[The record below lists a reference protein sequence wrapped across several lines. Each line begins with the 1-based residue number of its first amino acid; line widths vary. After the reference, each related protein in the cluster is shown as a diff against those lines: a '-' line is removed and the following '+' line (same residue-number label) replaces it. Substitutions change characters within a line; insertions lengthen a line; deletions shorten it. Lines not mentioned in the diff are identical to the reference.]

1 MRKLMNDA
9 VSEAVNQRAWAV
21 VGASNDR
28 AKYGNRIYRDL
39 RAAGYRV
46 YPVNP
51 NESEIEGDQA
61 FARLQDLPE
70 SVPVADIVVPS
81 RVGMT
86 IVDDAIDAGAEYFW
100 LQPGAESPELI
111 EHARAAG
118 LTVIHDRCAMVEKIN
133 WNDRAGSS

>member
-1 MRKLMNDA
+1 MDQAICRA
-9 VSEAVNQRAWAV
+9 VHSKAWAV

-51 NESEIEGDQA
+51 NESDIEGDSA

-70 SVPVADIVVPS
+70 SVPVVDIVVPS
-81 RVGMT
+81 RIGMT
-86 IVDDAIDAGAEYFW
+86 IVEDAIESGAEYFW
-100 LQPGAESPELI
+100 LQPGAESPDLI
-111 EHARAAG
+111 ERAKAAG
-118 LTVIHDRCAMVEKIN
+118 LTVIHNRCAMIEKID
-133 WNDRAGSS
+133 WSDQAGGN